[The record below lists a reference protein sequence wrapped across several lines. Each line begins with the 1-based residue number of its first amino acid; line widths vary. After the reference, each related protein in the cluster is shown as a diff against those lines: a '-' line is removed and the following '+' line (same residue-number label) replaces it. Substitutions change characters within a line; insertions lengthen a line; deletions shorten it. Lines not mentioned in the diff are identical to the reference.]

1 MGGAH
6 GRTRALAVLEKG
18 LARKDA
24 ELAVEGLLALTPP
37 EREARLGAVVPLFR
51 EAVEAARR
59 GRDGARLVFWAARAD
74 REPGLVGGDPAVCWA
89 LLWGCARGREWTRAR
104 RWFDMLSPAL
114 VSRAP
119 ALERALDAWLAAEG
133 RPAPEALSGLSFR
146 EPSAD
151 PRLGREPV
159 RPRVPPPEP
168 PREPEEVDAPVLAC
182 CATQPWNV
190 FATAVETW
198 ASRASSETS
207 RRIWL
212 LAGRLAV
219 RELLRRLAA
228 GERQGFE
235 PAALLARA
243 AGEVELPGELVGAFR
258 ALLSS
263 LPERTLAHPEDART
277 LAAVAMA
284 IARWPE
290 HRRFVVEAVA
300 ALVVEDAAGP
310 VVLEL
315 ARQLLRQQE
324 SAPLWG
330 LALELWGATGEL
342 PRPPE
347 WLQASLSALLAG
359 DNALLPWLRA
369 LSPEDREGVLTQ
381 LGLFFPAPRVGE
393 LIDRCWDGADE
404 LLRHELARMVLDR
417 LDARA
422 GLTGRGAGVVPERA
436 RLKPEDLALWRG
448 CAERLLRYEDGLLEY
463 ALGLADSEPEA
474 WQAVEYYLR
483 GRSGIVPYLEAL
495 GWVAAGGW
503 PGLVLR
509 LADTM
514 FQVFADS
521 PAALARGFDWCV
533 RGRLPP
539 AIIREM
545 ARALLDSL
553 ALQPGPHGPEV
564 ERAVREAKRWGRRRS
579 GSKTP
584 RKPVGKNAG
593 KKKKGGGTRKPR
605 QVPLFGDKP

>member
-1 MGGAH
+1 
-6 GRTRALAVLEKG
+6 VL
-18 LARKDA
+18 
-24 ELAVEGLLALTPP
+24 
-37 EREARLGAVVPLFR
+37 
-51 EAVEAARR
+51 
-59 GRDGARLVFWAARAD
+59 
-74 REPGLVGGDPAVCWA
+74 
-89 LLWGCARGREWTRAR
+89 
-104 RWFDMLSPAL
+104 
-114 VSRAP
+114 
-119 ALERALDAWLAAEG
+119 
-133 RPAPEALSGLSFR
+133 
-146 EPSAD
+146 
-151 PRLGREPV
+151 
-159 RPRVPPPEP
+159 PPEP
-168 PREPEEVDAPVLAC
+168 PREPEEVDARVLAC

-190 FATAVETW
+190 FAAAVEGW

-243 AGEVELPGELVGAFR
+243 AREVELPGELVGVFR

-263 LPERTLAHPEDART
+263 LPERRLAHPEDART
-277 LAAVAMA
+277 LAAVALA
-284 IARWPE
+284 VARWPE

-300 ALVVEDAAGP
+300 ALVVKDAAGP

-315 ARQLLRQQE
+315 ARELLGQQG

-369 LSPEDREGVLTQ
+369 LAPEEREAVLTQ
-381 LGLFFPAPRVGE
+381 LGLFFPAPQVGE
-393 LIDRCWDGADE
+393 LIDRCWEGADE
-404 LLRHELARMVLDR
+404 LLRHELARMMVDR

-422 GLTGRGAGVVPERA
+422 GPTGRGAGAHPERPW
-436 RLKPEDLALWRG
+436 LKLEDLALWRG
-448 CAERLLRYEDGLLEY
+448 CAKRLIPYDEGLFEWG
-463 ALGLADSEPEA
+463 LGLAGSEPEA
-474 WQAVEYYLR
+474 WQAVEHYLR

-495 GWVAAGGW
+495 SWVAATGW
-503 PGLVLR
+503 PGLLLR

-514 FQVFADS
+514 FQAFEDA
-521 PAALARGFDWCV
+521 PAALAQGFDWCL
-533 RGRLPP
+533 RRRLPQ
-539 AIIREM
+539 AVIREM

-564 ERAVREAKRWGRRRS
+564 ERAVREAKRWARRRS
-579 GSKTP
+579 GSKKPRKTP
-584 RKPVGKNAG
+584 RKPSG

-605 QVPLFGDKP
+605 QVPLFGDEP